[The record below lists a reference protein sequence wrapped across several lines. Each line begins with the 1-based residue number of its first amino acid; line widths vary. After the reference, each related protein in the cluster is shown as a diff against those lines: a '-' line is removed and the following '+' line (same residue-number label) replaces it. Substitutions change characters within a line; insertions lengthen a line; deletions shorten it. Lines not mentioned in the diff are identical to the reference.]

1 MPDDLRLLEEYG
13 LIRMGQGS
21 GTDWRRT
28 RIPEVLFTE
37 ISLKIAI

>member
-1 MPDDLRLLEEYG
+1 MPTPFIAVYTATGR
-13 LIRMGQGS
+13 RRS
-21 GTDWRRT
+21 GTGRRRR